1 MSNPAPAAPRACEA
15 PAGKGVSG
23 SLGVWA
29 HVSVTVELLAALTA
43 PSCCLGA
50 SRCGAPCSRH
60 RPQPAAA
67 ATCQHTRHPSAAAPR
82 ACRESVRMQS
92 PELAP
97 ELGRGS
103 PRADSTKLS
112 PCAHLPRSTMR
123 PSLSTRIWSA
133 PTTVESLQRKAG
145 CYSRSEG
152 RGSGGVCTVQ
162 GATSTGAVTSEQEDR
177 SVCPSWGAGQL
188 RELSTSRINPFPSSL
203 PMCNNDGGA
212 VGADFGQG
220 SLDVPFC
227 LRVEC
232 RCRLRERQGMRK
244 GCRQHGQ
251 LLGQGVLQSRA
262 RLGWGLLPLPHPAG

>member
-1 MSNPAPAAPRACEA
+1 
-15 PAGKGVSG
+15 
-23 SLGVWA
+23 
-29 HVSVTVELLAALTA
+29 
-43 PSCCLGA
+43 
-50 SRCGAPCSRH
+50 
-60 RPQPAAA
+60 
-67 ATCQHTRHPSAAAPR
+67 
-82 ACRESVRMQS
+82 MQS

-251 LLGQGVLQSRA
+251 LLGQGGAAEQGKA
-262 RLGWGLLPLPHPAG
+262 RLGAAAITSSSRMMRGPFRMVRAMATRCFSPPLNFSPRSPTWVLYPAGTRAGTCCAGALQDGDGNQGSAAWGGPAGTTQLPGTASAHPCPGI